1 MREVLEFY
9 INGEWVDPEGT
20 ATFEAINPA
29 TEEVSGRIALG
40 SETDVDRAVRAAH
53 NAFDAFG
60 QTTREER
67 IALLERVAEQLQ
79 RRADDLA
86 EAVTLEMGAPQWV
99 AQQQQAP
106 LPRNHVLNVIEGL
119 RHFEFDR
126 PRGTTLVRLVPVG
139 VCGMITPW
147 NWPLGT
153 LFSKVAPALA
163 TGNTIVVK
171 PSEYSAFS
179 AKIVAELMHDAGVPA
194 GVFNMVFGDGPTV
207 GSALSRHPLVA
218 CISITGSVR
227 AGAAVARDAA
237 ETIKRVHQELGG
249 KSPNIILRS
258 ADLAKAVD
266 EGVRSLMNNT
276 GQSCSAPS
284 RMIAPNAVMDQVK
297 AIAAATVEQL
307 QPGVPESNAFTGPVV
322 NKNQF
327 DRIQELIRK
336 GIAEGATVVAGGPGK
351 PDGLA
356 NGYYVKPTVF
366 ADATPDMMI
375 VREEIFGPVLVI
387 QGYDTVE
394 EAIQLALDTE
404 YGLAAFVQ
412 GGDDLEEVRAVA
424 DRMQAGQVCINTV
437 RHDFNAPF
445 GGFRHS
451 GNGREWGGD
460 YGFDGFLEPKSL
472 VGWKPT
478 ERAS

>member
-1 MREVLEFY
+1 
-9 INGEWVDPEGT
+9 
-20 ATFEAINPA
+20 
-29 TEEVSGRIALG
+29 
-40 SETDVDRAVRAAH
+40 
-53 NAFDAFG
+53 
-60 QTTREER
+60 
-67 IALLERVAEQLQ
+67 
-79 RRADDLA
+79 
-86 EAVTLEMGAPQWV
+86 
-99 AQQQQAP
+99 
-106 LPRNHVLNVIEGL
+106 
-119 RHFEFDR
+119 
-126 PRGTTLVRLVPVG
+126 
-139 VCGMITPW
+139 MITPW

-153 LFSKVAPALA
+153 LSSKVAPALA

-237 ETIKRVHQELGG
+237 DTIKRVHQELGG

-336 GIAEGATVVAGGPGK
+336 GIAEGATVVVGGPGK

-366 ADATPDMMI
+366 ADTTPDMMI

-412 GGDDLEEVRAVA
+412 GGDDLEEVRVVA

-478 ERAS
+478 ERAG